1 MSEITRRIDH
11 LDWNALSDELDA
23 HGVAV
28 TDARVLSDDE
38 CEAIRAGFD
47 DDLAFRSTVVMARHG
62 YGDGVYRYYRYPL
75 PDVVAELRAAAY
87 PHLAGVANR
96 WAQWT
101 GGERH
106 PGSLDQLLARC
117 EDAGQKRPTPL
128 VLRYGAGG
136 HNALHQDRYGD
147 VAFPLQLA
155 VALSAPGDDFTGG
168 ESVFVEQRP
177 RQQSIATVATVPR
190 GHAVV
195 FANDARPVRGAR
207 GWRTAHLR
215 HGVST
220 VRSGTRM
227 ALGVIFH
234 DAA

>member
-1 MSEITRRIDH
+1 MSDCTRRIDH
-11 LDWNALSDELDA
+11 LDWNRVSDELDA

-28 TDARVLSDDE
+28 TDAPVLSPAA
-38 CEAIRAGFD
+38 CASLRAGFD

-96 WAQWT
+96 WAQWS
-101 GGERH
+101 GGERF
-106 PGSLDQLLARC
+106 PGALAQLLARC
-117 EDAGQKRPTPL
+117 EEAGQKRPTPL
-128 VLRYGAGG
+128 VLRYGSGG
-136 HNALHQDRYGD
+136 HNALHQDRHGE

-155 VALSAPGDDFTGG
+155 VALSAPGEDFTGG

-177 RQQSIATVATVPR
+177 RQQSVATAVSAPL

-195 FANDARPVRGAR
+195 FANDARPVRGTR
-207 GWRTAHLR
+207 GWRTVRLR
-215 HGVST
+215 HGVSP
-220 VRSGTRM
+220 VRSGTRL